1 MREHVKQHDLVV
13 ESKRTMQAASLLL
26 PGLLAMV
33 VDVAPLAT
41 ALAEAADPAALD
53 YFVCG
58 SPTLVATAFHAL
70 ELLGVP
76 PDHVR
81 TEQFDMV

>member
-1 MREHVKQHDLVV
+1 MGH
-13 ESKRTMQAASLLL
+13 T
-26 PGLLAMV
+26 
-33 VDVAPLAT
+33 PLAT

-58 SPTLVATAFHAL
+58 SPTLVASALHAL

-81 TEQFDMV
+81 TEQFDPV